1 MVARGVFYCLTSRYV
16 HPPLDDLFKMVALNH
31 WQDLYFFFSLDLH
44 QMIFINIASFLP
56 LALTLFSL
64 DAVTAIS
71 VPKSVD
77 SGQLNRRNPGDLT
90 FINYFN
96 VPESGL

>member
-1 MVARGVFYCLTSRYV
+1 MTSRYV
-16 HPPLDDLFKMVALNH
+16 HPPSDDLFKMVALN
-31 WQDLYFFFSLDLH
+31 QDIYFFFSLDLH

-56 LALTLFSL
+56 FALTLFSL